1 MRNKFVGRLPL
12 SLFFPSAKIII
23 DERLYKDGGIKPE
36 SLFSPTD
43 KTWRELK
50 FPKKGG
56 IPPLR
61 LLVVRARNSSFDKEA
76 SSFGI
81 DPERLFAPTLR
92 ILMLEQWERFAA
104 ILAT

>member
-12 SLFFPSAKIII
+12 SSFWYSENSVI

-36 SLFSPTD
+36 SLFSATD

-61 LLVVRARNSSFDKEA
+61 LLVVRARNSNFDKEA

-81 DPERLFAPTLR
+81 DPERLFLPTLR
-92 ILMLEQWERFAA
+92 ILRSEQ
-104 ILAT
+104 